1 MQIQKILV
9 PVDFSEHAAHALD
22 YAVELAAKFGASID
36 LMNCYPVYLGAVSP
50 YGIVVPE
57 TFDRECRDAA
67 TAEIGKWA
75 QKVRDARVPVETH
88 VSPSPPGEAIPRYAE
103 QARADLIVMGS
114 RGLTGVKHL
123 LLGSV
128 AERVLRTAPCPVLT
142 VKLEDK
148 E

>member
-22 YAVELAAKFGASID
+22 YAIDLAGRFGARID

-67 TAEIGKWA
+67 RQEIEKWA
-75 QKVRDARVPVETH
+75 QKVRDAKVAVETH
-88 VSPSPPGEAIPRYAE
+88 VSPSPPGEAIPRH
-103 QARADLIVMGS
+103 AREAKIDLIVMGS
-114 RGLTGVKHL
+114 RGLTGLKHL

-128 AERVLRTAPCPVLT
+128 AERVLRMAPCPVLT
-142 VKLEDK
+142 VKLGGE
-148 E
+148 